1 MTAPA
6 RIPQLDV
13 ERIAKGVR
21 EAGYAPVRIV
31 VDLANQKIEFIFDEK
46 AADLPPAGWGEDDD

>member
-6 RIPQLDV
+6 RIPQLDM

-21 EAGYAPVRIV
+21 DAGYAPARIV
-31 VDLANQKIEFIFDEK
+31 VNLANQTIEFIFDEK
-46 AADLPPAGWGEDDD
+46 AAGTPPAGWGDDND